1 MTHITEEDKQRLVD
15 HLMQRVMVGISGRD
29 GRDLVD
35 VLPSRAIFAG
45 VLQPVRASE
54 TQAARSGVS
63 VSDAPVGTSLGV
75 DLRIKCETPTGAVKL
90 RLCARWSTY
99 YPIFPAYAEAKK
111 ANSILSGV
119 EEDTSQTNADAAEGE
134 ETAEVESSNEDKSQV
149 TNSGAVVLPR
159 KWRRANSAPTEVIV
173 EVPMERSASFEDV
186 GRTEIQN
193 AIASLAATINADPEL
208 WRYLG
213 EASERSRT
221 LGDLSV
227 LGTEESYRKAL
238 TNARQPASLPPWS
251 AKLFVESTP
260 EAEEPGI
267 VRVRVLFANTTPE
280 GTDIPD
286 PGLEQ
291 RQLFDSGL
299 TIEIE
304 GGKLVPFN
312 FWLAPKDYRSDPKLP
327 AKGVNCTAFWD
338 EQNQLLRTETLPVFR
353 QPLYRTREV
362 LEVRFE
368 QLDSDSLL
376 DELEKVSGEMQK
388 YLQEWDDFL
397 RITASSMFKPK
408 EIEACRKDRNEF
420 QLEVERFS
428 LGIEILRR
436 DSRIHQA
443 FRMMNRVFARLAT
456 KSGGKVRAWR
466 LFQIGFIVS
475 QLPALAVRELA
486 SSDNSDYA
494 RSLRSALDEVAILW
508 FPTGGGKTE
517 AYLGLI
523 AAALLYDRLR
533 GKNRGVCAW
542 MRFPLRMLS
551 LQQME
556 RLVRVIAALN
566 QLRAEESAIGA
577 GDPFAV
583 GYFVGDSNTP
593 NSLSE
598 DDMRK
603 YEQSKNLREEV
614 RLLRK
619 CPFCSSPVEI
629 KPLRHTWRLAHV
641 CSNATCFS
649 NISSALGQY
658 KGSLPVCI
666 VDNEIYRYLPC
677 VLVGTVDK
685 LAIIARNRYFAHLV
699 RGAKQRCAKHGYTSY
714 DECIERWSGCKSSKK
729 DLEKLAAI
737 DDPGISLLIQDELHL
752 LRAELGVFN
761 GHYEGLLRYLGDRA
775 HLRPKVLA
783 ATATIESYDTQAFH
797 IYLSQSRRYPQPA
810 WRQGESFYAT
820 SQPPRHRRSYVGVLG
835 HTRGIEEPALRAIE
849 LYQWEIRRLFATP
862 RSAAAIMQ
870 REDAHDELILDAL
883 RLYDLTLCYVN
894 RKSTGGS
901 IIDKLIQV
909 ERKMEADG
917 LGTLKAQLLTGDQ
930 TIDEIGAAL
939 DRIEAER
946 LETGNP
952 RLSVVAA
959 TNLISHGV
967 DLERINMMLV
977 CGMPS
982 HYAEYVQSSSR
993 AARSHPGL
1001 VFVCFK
1007 ARDPRETSQYEF
1019 FTGMHEHMDRLIE
1032 AVAVNRFASFA
1043 PRKTVPGLIAGVLL
1057 CDITPDLYGTQ
1068 ITKPL
1073 DHIPTLQ
1080 IALGRA
1086 AAPQKGTQANC
1097 VSENYIRD
1105 AITRIIG
1112 VDTVRPPA
1120 SKSQIENLRKRVDEV
1135 VDDQMGAIGR
1145 TIESQLKVVLD
1156 PITSFR
1162 DVDEG
1167 IDFGSIDSAGFVTR
1181 LRSR

>member
-1 MTHITEEDKQRLVD
+1 MTPISEDDKQRLVD
-15 HLMQRVMVGISGRD
+15 HLMDRVVVGISGRD

-45 VLQPVRASE
+45 VLQPLRASE
-54 TQAARSGVS
+54 TQAARAGVNA
-63 VSDAPVGTSLGV
+63 SDAPVGTSLGV
-75 DLRIKCETPTGAVKL
+75 DFRIKCEPQTGTVKL
-90 RLCARWSTY
+90 RLSARWSVY
-99 YPIFPAYAEAKK
+99 FPIFPAYAETKK
-111 ANSILSGV
+111 ANLILSGV
-119 EEDTSQTNADAAEGE
+119 EEDTFRANADAVDEE
-134 ETAEVESSNEDKSQV
+134 ETAEAESDDKSQPA
-149 TNSGAVVLPR
+149 NSGAVVLPR
-159 KWRRANSAPTEVIV
+159 KWRRANSAPTVVAV
-173 EVPMERSASFEDV
+173 ELPRDRSASFEDL
-186 GRTEIQN
+186 GRTEIQV
-193 AIASLAATINADPEL
+193 AMEKLAASITADPEL

-213 EASERSRT
+213 EAAERSRT

-227 LGTEESYRKAL
+227 LGTEESYKKAL
-238 TNARQPASLPPWS
+238 TSARQPASLPPWS
-251 AKLFVESTP
+251 AKIFVESTP
-260 EAEEPGI
+260 EPEEPGI
-267 VRVRVLFANTTPE
+267 IRVRVLFANTTPE
-280 GTDIPD
+280 GIDIPD

-291 RQLFDSGL
+291 RQFFDSGL

-304 GGKLVPFN
+304 GGDLVPFN

-338 EQNQLLRTETLPVFR
+338 EQSRLLRTETLPVFR

-362 LEVRFE
+362 FEVRFE
-368 QLDSDSLL
+368 QLDSDTLM
-376 DELEKVSGEMQK
+376 DELEKVADEMQK
-388 YLQEWDDFL
+388 YLQEWDEFL
-397 RITASSMFKPK
+397 RNTASSLFEPD

-420 QLEVERFS
+420 QLEVERFR
-428 LGIEILRR
+428 LGIAILCS

-443 FRMMNRVFARLAT
+443 FRLMNRVFGRLAA

-466 LFQIGFIVS
+466 LFQVGFIVS

-523 AAALLYDRLR
+523 AVALLYDRLR
-533 GKNRGVCAW
+533 GKSRGVCAW

-556 RLVRVIAALN
+556 RLARVIAALN
-566 QLRAEESAIGA
+566 QLRAEESAVAA

-583 GYFVGDSNTP
+583 GYFVGDANTP

-598 DDMRK
+598 DDMRR
-603 YEQSKNLREEV
+603 YEQSKNLRGEV

-619 CPFCSSPVEI
+619 CPFCSSPVEV
-629 KPLRHTWRLAHV
+629 KPLRHNWRLAHV
-641 CSNATCFS
+641 CSNMTCFS
-649 NISSALGQY
+649 NISSALGEY

-685 LAIIARNRYFAHLV
+685 LAIVARNRYFAHLV
-699 RGAKQRCAKHGYTSY
+699 RGAKQRCVKHGYTSY

-737 DDPGISLLIQDELHL
+737 NDPGISLLIQDELHL

-761 GHYEGLLRYLGDRA
+761 GHYEGLLRYLGERA

-783 ATATIESYDTQAFH
+783 ATATIEAYDTQAFH
-797 IYLSQSRRYPQPA
+797 IYLSRARRYPQPA

-820 SQPPRHRRSYVGVLG
+820 SLPPKHRRSYVGVFG
-835 HTRGIEEPALRAIE
+835 HTRGIEEPTLRAIE
-849 LYQWEIRRLFATP
+849 LYQSEIRRLFGAP
-862 RSAAAIMQ
+862 RSAATIMQ
-870 REDAHDELILDAL
+870 REDADDDVIVDTL
-883 RLYDLTLCYVN
+883 RLYDLSLCYVN

-901 IIDKLIQV
+901 IIDKLVQV
-909 ERKMEADG
+909 ERKMETEG
-917 LGTLKAQLLTGDQ
+917 LGTLKTQLLTGDQ

-946 LETGNP
+946 ADTGNP

-967 DLERINMMLV
+967 DLERINMMVV

-1073 DHIPTLQ
+1073 DHVPTLQ

-1097 VSENYIRD
+1097 VNEAYIRD
-1105 AITRIIG
+1105 AITKIIG
-1112 VDTVRPPA
+1112 VDAVRPPA
-1120 SKSQIENLRKRVDEV
+1120 SRSQIENLRKRVDEV

>member
-1 MTHITEEDKQRLVD
+1 MRAITEDDKQRLVD
-15 HLMQRVMVGISGRD
+15 HLMDRTVVGISGRD
-29 GRDLVD
+29 GRVLVD
-35 VLPSRAIFAG
+35 VLPSRVIFAG
-45 VLQPVRASE
+45 VLQPLRSSE
-54 TQAARSGVS
+54 TQAAQGGVS
-63 VSDAPVGTSLGV
+63 ASDAPLGTSLGV
-75 DLRIKCETPTGAVKL
+75 DFRIKCEPKIETVKL
-90 RLCARWSTY
+90 RVSARWSIY
-99 YPIFPAYAEAKK
+99 YPIFPAYAEAKN
-111 ANSILSGV
+111 ANVILSGV
-119 EEDTSQTNADAAEGE
+119 EETPQADGDAAEEGE
-134 ETAEVESSNEDKSQV
+134 KTEVESSNEFKAET

-159 KWRRANSAPTEVIV
+159 KWRRANSAPTIV
-173 EVPMERSASFEDV
+173 TIAVPRERSASFEDL
-186 GRTEIQN
+186 GRTEIQD
-193 AIASLAATINADPEL
+193 AMTTLSASITADPEL

-213 EASERSRT
+213 EPTERSRT

-227 LGTEESYRKAL
+227 LSSEESYRNAL
-238 TNARQPASLPPWS
+238 AGARQTVSLPPWS
-251 AKLFVESTP
+251 AKIFVESIP
-260 EAEEPGI
+260 EPEEPGI
-267 VRVRVLFANTTPE
+267 IRVRVLFANTTPE
-280 GTDIPD
+280 GEGVPD

-304 GGKLVPFN
+304 GGTLLPFH

-327 AKGVNCTAFWD
+327 AKGVNCAAFWD
-338 EQNQLLRTETLPVFR
+338 ERNQLLRTETLPVFR

-368 QLDSDSLL
+368 QLDSASVL
-376 DELEKVSGEMQK
+376 DELEKVAGEMDK
-388 YLQEWDDFL
+388 YLREWDDFL
-397 RITASSMFKPK
+397 ENNANSLFKPD
-408 EIEACRKDRNEF
+408 EIDACRKDRNEF
-420 QLEVERFS
+420 LLEVERFR
-428 LGIEILRR
+428 LGIETLRK
-436 DSRIHQA
+436 DPRIQKA
-443 FRMMNRVFARLAT
+443 FRLMNRVFGRLAL

-466 LFQIGFIVS
+466 LFQVGFIIS
-475 QLPALAVRELA
+475 QLPALAVRELVP
-486 SSDNSDYA
+486 SDNSDYA
-494 RSLRSALDEVAILW
+494 SSLRSALDEVAILW

-523 AAALLYDRLR
+523 AVALLYDRLR
-533 GKNRGVCAW
+533 GKGRGVCAW

-556 RLVRVIAALN
+556 RLARVIAALN
-566 QLRAEESAIGA
+566 QLRAEESSISA
-577 GDPFAV
+577 GDPFAI
-583 GYFVGDSNTP
+583 GYFVGDNNTP

-598 DDMRK
+598 EDMRR
-603 YEQSKNLREEV
+603 YEHSKNLREEV

-619 CPFCSSPVEI
+619 CPFCGNPVEI
-629 KPLRHTWRLAHV
+629 KPLRNNWRLAHV
-641 CSNATCFS
+641 CSNAHCFS
-649 NISSALGQY
+649 NTSSTLGEY

-666 VDNEIYRYLPC
+666 VDNEIYRFLPC

-685 LAIIARNRYFAHLV
+685 LAIIARNRYFAHFV
-699 RGAKQRCAKHGYTSY
+699 RGAKQRCPKHGYTSY

-729 DLEKLAAI
+729 DLEKLAPI
-737 DDPGISLLIQDELHL
+737 NDPGISLLIQDELHL

-761 GHYEGLLRYLGDRA
+761 GHYEGLLRYLGERA

-783 ATATIESYDTQAFH
+783 ATATIEAYDTQAFH
-797 IYLSQSRRYPQPA
+797 IYLSGARRYPQPA

-820 SQPPRHRRSYVGVLG
+820 SQPPKHRRSYVGVFG
-835 HTRGIEEPALRAIE
+835 HTRGIEEPALRAIQ
-849 LYQWEIRRLFATP
+849 LYQSEIRRLFANP
-862 RSAAAIMQ
+862 RAAAAIIQ
-870 REDAHDELILDAL
+870 REDVNDDVALDVL
-883 RLYDLTLCYVN
+883 RLYDLSLCYVN

-901 IIDKLIQV
+901 IVDKLVQI
-909 ERKMEADG
+909 ERQMEAEG

-930 TIDEIGAAL
+930 TIDEIGATL

-946 LETGNP
+946 AETGNP

-959 TNLISHGV
+959 TSLISHGV
-967 DLERINMMLV
+967 DLERINMMV
-977 CGMPS
+977 ICGMPS

-993 AARSHPGL
+993 AARSHPGV
-1001 VFVCFK
+1001 VFACFK

-1057 CDITPDLYGTQ
+1057 CDLTPDLYGAP
-1068 ITKPL
+1068 INKPL

-1086 AAPQKGTQANC
+1086 AAPKKGTQANC
-1097 VSENYIRD
+1097 VSEDYIRD
-1105 AITRIIG
+1105 AVTKIIG
-1112 VDTVRPPA
+1112 VDKVRPPA
-1120 SKSQIENLRKRVDEV
+1120 SRSQIENLRKRVDEV

>member
-1 MTHITEEDKQRLVD
+1 MRPITEDDKQRLVD
-15 HLMQRVMVGISGRD
+15 HLMDRAVVGISGRD

-35 VLPSRAIFAG
+35 VLPSRTIFAG
-45 VLQPVRASE
+45 VLQPLRPSE
-54 TQAARSGVS
+54 TQAAQGV
-63 VSDAPVGTSLGV
+63 VSANEAPLGTSLGV
-75 DLRIKCETPTGAVKL
+75 DFRIKCEPHFETVNL
-90 RLCARWSTY
+90 RVSARWSIY
-99 YPIFPAYAEAKK
+99 YPIFPAYAEAKN
-111 ANSILSGV
+111 ANVILSDV
-119 EEDTSQTNADAAEGE
+119 EETLRPDGDATEGE
-134 ETAEVESSNEDKSQV
+134 EATEVEGPNEPKAELTS
-149 TNSGAVVLPR
+149 SGAVVLPR
-159 KWRRANSAPTEVIV
+159 KWRRANSALTMVTV
-173 EVPMERSASFEDV
+173 EVPTDRSASFEDL
-186 GRTEIQN
+186 GRTEIQD
-193 AIASLAATINADPEL
+193 AMVTLSASITADPEL

-213 EASERSRT
+213 EAAERSRT

-238 TNARQPASLPPWS
+238 AGARQPVSLPPWS
-251 AKLFVESTP
+251 AKIFVESIP
-260 EAEEPGI
+260 EPEEPGI
-267 VRVRVLFANTTPE
+267 IRVRVLFANTTPE
-280 GTDIPD
+280 GESVPD

-304 GGKLVPFN
+304 GGKLLPFN
-312 FWLAPKDYRSDPKLP
+312 FWLAPKDYRSNPKLP
-327 AKGVNCTAFWD
+327 AKGVNCAAFWD
-338 EQNQLLRTETLPVFR
+338 EQNQRLRTETLPVFR

-368 QLDSDSLL
+368 QLDSASIL
-376 DELEKVSGEMQK
+376 DELEKVAGEMDK
-388 YLQEWDDFL
+388 YLREWDDFL
-397 RITASSMFKPK
+397 ETNANSSFKPD
-408 EIEACRKDRNEF
+408 EIDACRKDRNEF
-420 QLEVERFS
+420 LLEVERFR
-428 LGIEILRR
+428 LGIETLRK
-436 DSRIHQA
+436 DARIQKA
-443 FRMMNRVFARLAT
+443 FRLMNRVFGRLAL

-466 LFQIGFIVS
+466 LFQVGFIVS

-494 RSLRSALDEVAILW
+494 SSLRSALDEVAILW

-523 AAALLYDRLR
+523 AVALLYDRLR
-533 GKNRGVCAW
+533 GKGRGVCAW

-556 RLVRVIAALN
+556 RLARVIAALN
-566 QLRAEESAIGA
+566 QLRAEESSISA
-577 GDPFAV
+577 GDPFAI
-583 GYFVGDSNTP
+583 GYFVGDNNTP

-598 DDMRK
+598 DDMRR
-603 YEQSKNLREEV
+603 YEHSKNLREEV

-619 CPFCSSPVEI
+619 CPFCGNPVEI
-629 KPLRHTWRLAHV
+629 KPLRNSWRLAHV
-641 CSNATCFS
+641 CSNASCFS
-649 NISSALGQY
+649 NTSSTLGGY

-666 VDNEIYRYLPC
+666 VDNEIYRFLPC

-685 LAIIARNRYFAHLV
+685 LAIIARNRYFAHFV
-699 RGAKQRCAKHGYTSY
+699 RGVKQRCAKHGYTSY

-729 DLEKLAAI
+729 DLEKLAPI
-737 DDPGISLLIQDELHL
+737 NDPGISLLIQDELHL

-761 GHYEGLLRYLGDRA
+761 GHYEGLLRYLGERA

-783 ATATIESYDTQAFH
+783 ATATIEAYDTQAFH
-797 IYLSQSRRYPQPA
+797 IYLSRARRYPQPA

-820 SQPPRHRRSYVGVLG
+820 SQPPKHRRSYVGVFG
-835 HTRGIEEPALRAIE
+835 HTRGIEEPALRAIH
-849 LYQWEIRRLFATP
+849 LYQSEIRRLFANP
-862 RSAAAIMQ
+862 RAAAAIMQ
-870 REDAHDELILDAL
+870 CEDVNDDVVLDTL
-883 RLYDLTLCYVN
+883 RLYDLSLCYVN

-901 IIDKLIQV
+901 IIDKVVQL
-909 ERKMEADG
+909 ERQMEAEG

-930 TIDEIGAAL
+930 TIDEIGATL

-946 LETGNP
+946 AETGHP

-959 TNLISHGV
+959 TSLISHGV
-967 DLERINMMLV
+967 DLERINMMVV

-1001 VFVCFK
+1001 VFACFK

-1057 CDITPDLYGTQ
+1057 CDITPDLYGAQ

-1073 DHIPTLQ
+1073 DHVPTLQ

-1086 AAPQKGTQANC
+1086 SAPKKGTQANC
-1097 VSENYIRD
+1097 VSEDYIRA

-1120 SKSQIENLRKRVDEV
+1120 SRSQIENLRKRVDEV